1 MKKLVAL
8 FLSLVL
14 VLTCT
19 AALADL
25 PVLVMGTNA
34 AFPPYEFIGDDG
46 QPTGIDIEIAEA
58 VCADMGYTLVVRD
71 MEFDSIISD
80 VQFGKIDFGM
90 AGMTV
95 TEERMQFVNFSDS
108 YATGIQAV
116 IVKEGSPIT
125 SVDDLFAEGANHK
138 IGVQLST
145 TGDLYATWDIEDA
158 GLGTVMRYASGNEA
172 VQDLA
177 LGRIDCVIID
187 NEPAKSYVA
196 AIPGL
201 VVLETSYA
209 VENYAA
215 CFNKE
220 DVELLNAF
228 NASLAKLTE
237 DGTIPA
243 IIEKY
248 IPSEQKAEEAAE

>member
-1 MKKLVAL
+1 MKKLTAL
-8 FLSLVL
+8 LLSLVL

-19 AALADL
+19 AAMADT
-25 PVLVMGTNA
+25 LVMGTNA
-34 AFPPYEFIGDDG
+34 AFPPYEFIGEDG
-46 QPTGIDIEIAEA
+46 EVTGIDVEIARA
-58 VCADMGYTLVVRD
+58 VCAEMGYELVVRD

-95 TEERMQFVNFSDS
+95 TEERMQFVNFSNP
-108 YATGIQAV
+108 YATGIQAI

-125 SVDDLFAEGANHK
+125 CADDLFAEGANHK

-158 GLGTVMRYASGNEA
+158 GLGTVMRYATGNEA

-201 VVLETSYA
+201 VVLETAYA
-209 VENYAA
+209 EENYAA

-228 NASLAKLTE
+228 NAALVKLTE

-248 IPSEQKAEEAAE
+248 IPSEKAEEAPAA